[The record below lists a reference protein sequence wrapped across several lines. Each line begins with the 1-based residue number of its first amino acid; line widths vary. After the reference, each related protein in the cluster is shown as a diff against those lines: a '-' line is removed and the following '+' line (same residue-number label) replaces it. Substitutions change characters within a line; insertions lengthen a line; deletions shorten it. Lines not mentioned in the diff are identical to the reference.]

1 MFLSVLLAEKPEISM
16 ARVKK
21 DPLKAVLPKK
31 TSTRAKKKTSSAHYV
46 LIIMILVAVIAVLAV
61 NILDYNPAA
70 SHVQKE
76 LPHEDSVKSQEKPS
90 DDKTEIADEIKD
102 EKNDEKKENS
112 EENLP
117 KQVKVKSFFIS
128 VNEDSGK
135 IKYIPFERS
144 VPAGNDLR
152 EALTV
157 LSKGLSRDE
166 EKKGF
171 LSSIPKSMKVHSAVI
186 RGGIAYIDVSSD
198 ISHEAFGDIALSRVN
213 QIYYTAR
220 QFPGVKGISITVNGK
235 KVNSIGQDGRIIHW
249 PIRNPL

>member
-1 MFLSVLLAEKPEISM
+1 MP
-16 ARVKK
+16 RVKK

-61 NILDYNPAA
+61 NILDYNPVNQN
-70 SHVQKE
+70 VQKE
-76 LPHEDSVKSQEKPS
+76 LPREDEVKSQDKPS
-90 DDKTEIADEIKD
+90 DDKTEIGDEIKD
-102 EKNDEKKENS
+102 NKNDDKKENP

-117 KQVKVKSFFIS
+117 KHVKVKSFFII
-128 VNEDSGK
+128 VNEESGK
-135 IKYIPFERS
+135 IKYIPFERT

-157 LSKGLSRDE
+157 LSKGLSREE

-213 QIYYTAR
+213 QIYHTAK
-220 QFPGVKGISITVNGK
+220 QFPGVKGISITIDGK

>member
-1 MFLSVLLAEKPEISM
+1 MP
-16 ARVKK
+16 RVKK

-31 TSTRAKKKTSSAHYV
+31 TSTRTKKKNSSAHYV
-46 LIIMILVAVIAVLAV
+46 LIIMILIAVIAILAV
-61 NILDYNPAA
+61 NLIDYNPVT
-70 SHVQKE
+70 SNGNKE
-76 LPHEDSVKSQEKPS
+76 FVHEDADKPDDKTS
-90 DDKTEIADEIKD
+90 DDKPEIDDEIKD
-102 EKNDEKKENS
+102 NKNDDKKENPD
-112 EENLP
+112 ENLP

-128 VNEDSGK
+128 VNEESGK
-135 IKYIPFERS
+135 IKYIPFERT

-157 LSKGLSRDE
+157 LSKGLTRDE
-166 EKKGF
+166 EKRGF
-171 LSSIPKSMKVHSAVI
+171 LSSIPKTMKINSAEI
-186 RGGIAYIDVSSD
+186 RGGIAVIDVSAD

-220 QFPGVKGISITVNGK
+220 QFPGVKGISIIINGK

>member
-1 MFLSVLLAEKPEISM
+1 MP
-16 ARVKK
+16 RVKK
-21 DPLKAVLPKK
+21 DPLKSVLPKK
-31 TSTRAKKKTSSAHYV
+31 TSTRTKKKNSSAHYV
-46 LIIMILVAVIAVLAV
+46 LIIMILIAVIAILAV
-61 NILDYNPAA
+61 NLIDYNPVT
-70 SHVQKE
+70 SNGNKE
-76 LPHEDSVKSQEKPS
+76 FVHEDADKPDDKTS
-90 DDKTEIADEIKD
+90 DDKPEIDDEIKD
-102 EKNDEKKENS
+102 NKNDDKKENPD
-112 EENLP
+112 ENLP

-128 VNEDSGK
+128 VNEESGK
-135 IKYIPFERS
+135 IKYIPFERT

-157 LSKGLSRDE
+157 LSKGLTRDE
-166 EKKGF
+166 EKMGF

-213 QIYYTAR
+213 QIYHTAR
-220 QFPGVKGISITVNGK
+220 QFPGVKGISITINGK

>member
-1 MFLSVLLAEKPEISM
+1 MP
-16 ARVKK
+16 RVKK

-31 TSTRAKKKTSSAHYV
+31 TSARPKKKTSSAHYV
-46 LIIMILVAVIAVLAV
+46 LIIMILIAVIAVLAV
-61 NILDYNPAA
+61 NLLDYNPVTTISKKDVPNGDVVSSADKPA
-70 SHVQKE
+70 EAISDIKE
-76 LPHEDSVKSQEKPS
+76 
-90 DDKTEIADEIKD
+90 DKKD
-102 EKNDEKKENS
+102 NKKETT
-112 EENLP
+112 EEVQI
-117 KQVKVKSFFIS
+117 KEVKVKSFFIS

-144 VPAGNDLR
+144 VPSGNDLR
-152 EALTV
+152 EALV
-157 LSKGLSRDE
+157 MLSRGLSREE

-171 LSSIPKSMKVHSAVI
+171 LSSIPKTMKVNSAEI
-186 RGGIAYIDVSSD
+186 RGGIAVIDVSAD

-220 QFPGVKGISITVNGK
+220 QFPGVKGISITINGK